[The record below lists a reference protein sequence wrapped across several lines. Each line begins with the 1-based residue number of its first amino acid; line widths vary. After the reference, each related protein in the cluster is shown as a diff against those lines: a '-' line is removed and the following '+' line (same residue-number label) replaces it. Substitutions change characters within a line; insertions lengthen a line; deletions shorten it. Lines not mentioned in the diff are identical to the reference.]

1 MTKRV
6 ALKRNHL
13 DNSHYFTLNEMKF
26 SKSLLHGLEFILS
39 FRRNTLK
46 YFIVLLGLIFA
57 SLCFCAE
64 YDYDFND
71 KTNAEG
77 VYDSEGDFDGYN
89 VKIRKIKVDVDV
101 ENLLVTNGKGVEYWN
116 GALKAGVTQTTNNT
130 NTKTK
135 YMTFRLTGK
144 SDMAF
149 NCLIVVEWRW
159 GWLQKPITM
168 SLKVNSSGSKN
179 KKSTQTLRPVAK
191 NLHPLAEALVGND
204 NNTHIVNFE
213 CSTDNDGCLSSKPQ
227 NIHPQGSHS
236 QIALL
241 LTDREFKNV
250 MLSINNQVFRPEL
263 SIQFNGYYIYK
274 INLPIRSGKDLQLNV
289 TAVGGKSNCD
299 ASFVLLYK
307 DVK

>member
-1 MTKRV
+1 M
-6 ALKRNHL
+6 
-13 DNSHYFTLNEMKF
+13 FT
-26 SKSLLHGLEFILS
+26 
-39 FRRNTLK
+39 
-46 YFIVLLGLIFA
+46 

-77 VYDSEGDFDGYN
+77 IYDSEGDFDGYN

-130 NTKTK
+130 DTKTK
-135 YMTFRLTGK
+135 FMTFRLTGK

-168 SLKVNSSGSKN
+168 SLKVNSSGLKN
-179 KKSTQTLRPVAK
+179 KKSTHTLRPVAK

-204 NNTHIVNFE
+204 GNTHIVNFE
-213 CSTDNDGCLSSKPQ
+213 CSTDNDGCTSSKAQ

-241 LTDREFKNV
+241 LTDREFRNV
-250 MLSINNQVFRPEL
+250 TLSINNQVFRPEL

-274 INLPIRSGKDLQLNV
+274 VNLPIRNNKDLQLSV
-289 TAVGGKSNCD
+289 KASGGKSNCD
-299 ASFVLLYK
+299 ASFILLYK